1 MKKIF
6 FGYLS
11 NNKVIRAILIILI
24 AISPII
30 YYKTISGVFIEDI
43 IAMYWYGDKIEL
55 IYFWISGFLISFFIS
70 YLYYIYFIKKK

>member
-11 NNKVIRAILIILI
+11 NNKVIRAILIILT

-30 YYKTISGVFIEDI
+30 YYKTISGIFIKDI

-70 YLYYIYFIKKK
+70 YLYYIYFIKK

>member
-1 MKKIF
+1 LKKIF

-24 AISPII
+24 AISPIV

-70 YLYYIYFIKKK
+70 YFYYICFIKK

>member
-1 MKKIF
+1 MNKIF

-30 YYKTISGVFIEDI
+30 YYKAISGIFIEDI

-70 YLYYIYFIKKK
+70 YLYYIYFIKK

>member
-1 MKKIF
+1 LKKIF

-43 IAMYWYGDKIEL
+43 VAMYWYGDKIEL

-70 YLYYIYFIKKK
+70 YLYYIYFIKK

>member
-30 YYKTISGVFIEDI
+30 YYKTISGVLIEDI

-55 IYFWISGFLISFFIS
+55 IYFWISGFLISFFFS
-70 YLYYIYFIKKK
+70 YLYYIYFIKK

>member
-1 MKKIF
+1 MNKIF

-70 YLYYIYFIKKK
+70 YLYYIYFIKK

>member
-6 FGYLS
+6 FGYLT

-24 AISPII
+24 AISPIV

-70 YLYYIYFIKKK
+70 YLYYIYFIKK

>member
-24 AISPII
+24 AISPIV

-70 YLYYIYFIKKK
+70 YLYYIYFIKK

>member
-30 YYKTISGVFIEDI
+30 YYKTISGIFIEDI

-70 YLYYIYFIKKK
+70 YLYYIYFIKK

>member
-70 YLYYIYFIKKK
+70 YLYYIYFIKK